1 MSISDGAMKTT
12 QNVDTIDTD
21 GPVWSI
27 HHRKHTTV
35 HLYVANTLYITAFLR
50 CNSISIP
57 N

>member
-27 HHRKHTTV
+27 HHRKHTT
-35 HLYVANTLYITAFLR
+35 LYITAFLR